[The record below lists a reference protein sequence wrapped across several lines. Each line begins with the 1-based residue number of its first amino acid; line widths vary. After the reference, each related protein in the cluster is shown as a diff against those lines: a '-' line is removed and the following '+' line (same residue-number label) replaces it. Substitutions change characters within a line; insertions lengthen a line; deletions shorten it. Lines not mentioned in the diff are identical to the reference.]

1 MKHWVGMGVPG
12 GREYGWD
19 VNSVPM
25 GPPREDNAQPSVTRE
40 LALLP
45 VVDVAGQVVCPTY
58 QLARLVPDQPGGHYH
73 EPGLRPPIGVH
84 EKPFFRQVGLR
95 GGHHEYVLIIF
106 GRAFRCSDG

>member
-12 GREYGWD
+12 GRGYGWD

-58 QLARLVPDQPGGHYH
+58 QLARPVPDQPGGHYH
-73 EPGLRPPIGVH
+73 EPGLRPPIVVAWIL
-84 EKPFFRQVGLR
+84 E
-95 GGHHEYVLIIF
+95 
-106 GRAFRCSDG
+106 A